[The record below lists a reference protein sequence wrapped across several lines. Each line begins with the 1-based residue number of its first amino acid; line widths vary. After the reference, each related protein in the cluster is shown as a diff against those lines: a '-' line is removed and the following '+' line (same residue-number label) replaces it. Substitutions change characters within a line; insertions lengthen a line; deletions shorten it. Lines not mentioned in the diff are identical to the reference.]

1 MGKHEVEAALSAQ
14 SAPSRERPTQLR
26 RAVFLDRDGVL
37 NRPVVRNGLPRP
49 PFRVGEFELYEDVAD
64 GCARLKAANF
74 LLVVI
79 TNQPDVG
86 RAQQTRETVEAMHL
100 KMQSALP
107 GLDRIEVCY
116 HAGERYGQ
124 RCDCRKPRPGM
135 ILRAAAE
142 LKIDLGASYVIGDRW
157 RDIDCA
163 RATGCRA
170 IFIQRGYQES
180 LRQLP
185 DFTVLNFTDAVNALL
200 RTADI

>member
-1 MGKHEVEAALSAQ
+1 MGKHELA
-14 SAPSRERPTQLR
+14 R

-37 NRPVVRNGLPRP
+37 NRTVVRNGQPYP
-49 PFRVGEFELYEDVAD
+49 PSRVEDFELHDDVAA

-86 RAQQTRETVEAMHL
+86 RGKQSREAVEAMHR

-107 GLDRIEVCY
+107 CLDRIEICY
-116 HAGERYGQ
+116 HAGERYGEP
-124 RCDCRKPRPGM
+124 CDCRKPRPGL

-142 LKIDLGASYVIGDRW
+142 LKIDLAGSYVIGDRW

-163 RATGCRA
+163 RAAGCRA
-170 IFIQRGYQES
+170 IFIQRDYEES
-180 LRQLP
+180 LRDVP
-185 DFTVLNFTDAVNALL
+185 DFTVTNFNDAVSAVI
-200 RTADI
+200 RGSGI

>member
-14 SAPSRERPTQLR
+14 SAPSRESPTQLR

-49 PFRVGEFELYEDVAD
+49 PFRVEEFELYEDVAD

-86 RAQQTRETVEAMHL
+86 RAQLAREAVQAIHL
-100 KMQSALP
+100 RMQSTLP
-107 GLDRIEVCY
+107 FLDRIEVCY

-135 ILRAAAE
+135 LLRAAAE

-163 RATGCRA
+163 RAAGCRA
-170 IFIQRGYQES
+170 IFIQRGYQEG
-180 LRQLP
+180 LREPP
-185 DFTVLNFTDAVNALL
+185 DFTVLNFSDAVSALL
-200 RTADI
+200 RDANI

>member
-1 MGKHEVEAALSAQ
+1 MGKHEVGRS
-14 SAPSRERPTQLR
+14 
-26 RAVFLDRDGVL
+26 AVFLDRDGVI
-37 NRPVVRNGLPRP
+37 NRVAVRNGMPFP
-49 PFRVGEFELYEDVAD
+49 PCRVEEFELYEDVSD

-86 RAQQTRETVEAMHL
+86 RGTQSREAVDAMNL

-107 GLDRIEVCY
+107 SLDRVEVCY
-116 HAGERYGQ
+116 HAGKRYGQ
-124 RCDCRKPRPGM
+124 PCDCRKPRPGM

-163 RATGCRA
+163 RAAGCRA
-170 IFIQRGYQES
+170 IFIERGYKES
-180 LRQLP
+180 LCETP
-185 DFTVLNFTDAVNALL
+185 DFTVANFNDAVSALL
-200 RTADI
+200 GDANV

>member
-1 MGKHEVEAALSAQ
+1 MGKHKVA
-14 SAPSRERPTQLR
+14 R

-37 NRPVVRNGLPRP
+37 NRPVVRSGQPHP
-49 PFRVGEFELYEDVAD
+49 PSGVEDFELYNDVAD
-64 GCARLKAANF
+64 GCARLKAAEF

-86 RAQQTRETVEAMHL
+86 RGTQSRGAVEAMHV

-107 GLDRIEVCY
+107 SLDRIEICY
-116 HAGERYGQ
+116 HAGERYGDP
-124 RCDCRKPRPGM
+124 CNCRKPRPGM

-163 RATGCRA
+163 RAAGCRA
-170 IFIQRGYQES
+170 IFIERGYKEN
-180 LRQLP
+180 LRETP
-185 DFTVLNFTDAVNALL
+185 DFTVANFGDAVSALL
-200 RTADI
+200 DDANV

>member
-1 MGKHEVEAALSAQ
+1 MPPVAQVEAS
-14 SAPSRERPTQLR
+14 R

-37 NRPVVRNGLPRP
+37 NRTVIRNGLPRP
-49 PFRVGEFELYEDVAD
+49 PFRVEEFELYDDVAD
-64 GCARLKAANF
+64 GCVRLKAANF
-74 LLVVI
+74 LLIVI

-86 RAQQTRETVEAMHL
+86 RGQLTREAVEAMHL

-116 HAGERYGQ
+116 HAGARYGEP
-124 RCDCRKPRPGM
+124 CDCRKPRPGM

-163 RATGCRA
+163 HAAGCRA
-170 IFIQRGYQES
+170 IFIQRGYQEG
-180 LRQLP
+180 LRASP
-185 DFTVLNFTDAVNALL
+185 DFAVLNFSDAVNTLL
-200 RTADI
+200 RNADI